1 MCFRNLKKIF
11 RAEVDAGL
19 KRTSSVKA
27 GIITENDLVHLPPI
41 VQKYLTYCGVVGQ
54 EKAICM
60 RITCEGRIRSKPD
73 DVWMTFESVQYNF
86 LEEPTRLF
94 FIKAT
99 KNGIPATGLHMYRDE
114 TATMEIKLAGL
125 FKIVDAKGIEM
136 NKGETVTVFNDM
148 CLLAPSTLTD
158 TRIEWEIIDSLNVNA
173 RFTNGNISV
182 VATLVFND
190 KGEMINFLSNDRY
203 ETADGKNYKNY
214 PWSTPV
220 HGYSQ
225 FNRIRIVSS
234 ASLIF
239 SRPESD
245 FCYGEFRLKEVEY
258 NIK

>member
-1 MCFRNLKKIF
+1 MK
-11 RAEVDAGL
+11 
-19 KRTSSVKA
+19 
-27 GIITENDLVHLPPI
+27 HLPPV
-41 VQKYLTYCGVVGQ
+41 VQKYLEYCGVVGQ
-54 EKAICM
+54 EKAINM

-73 DVWMTFESVQYNF
+73 DGWMTFESVQYNF

-94 FIKAT
+94 FIKAS

-114 TATMEIKLAGL
+114 IATMEIKIAGL
-125 FKIVDAKGIEM
+125 FKVVDAKGVEM

-158 TRIEWEIIDSLNVNA
+158 KRIEWEIIDPLIVNA
-173 RFTNGNISV
+173 RFTNDKISV
-182 VATLVFND
+182 AATLIFND
-190 KGEMINFLSNDRY
+190 KGEIINFISNDRY

-220 HGYSQ
+220 HGYSK
-225 FNRIRIVSS
+225 FNTIRIASS

-245 FCYGEFRLKEVEY
+245 FCYGEFKIKELEY

>member
-1 MCFRNLKKIF
+1 MHFRNLKKIF

-19 KRTSSVKA
+19 KRTSLKEA
-27 GIITENDLVHLPPI
+27 LIITEKDLKHLPPI
-41 VQKYLTYCGVVGQ
+41 VQKYLIYCGVVGQ
-54 EKAICM
+54 EKVINM
-60 RITCEGRIRSKPD
+60 RIKCEGRIRSKPD
-73 DVWMTFESVQYNF
+73 ESWMTFKSIQYNF

-99 KNGIPATGLHMYRDE
+99 KYGVPATGLHLYRDE

-125 FKIVDAKGIEM
+125 IKVVDAKGVEM

-203 ETADGKNYKNY
+203 ETADGKNIYNY

-220 HGYSQ
+220 HGYSC
-225 FNRIRIVSS
+225 FKGIRIASS
-234 ASLIF
+234 ASVIF
-239 SRPESD
+239 SRPELD
-245 FCYGEFRLKEVEY
+245 FCYGEFRIKEVEY